1 MTSAPVSHTST
12 DLDWTEE
19 RLEAFTQKMQLRIC
33 VIINHY
39 RSCEP
44 NKDSRPQDKIFL
56 GNLHEEL
63 IFTLNVIG
71 HAVLTG
77 TTRPI
82 MRYSVLNCL
91 SNIYFNT
98 RSSIWTTFLAAVDD
112 YYLKYKRHIR
122 DDPRLCF
129 PAWWEQRPYEEF
141 NLSMWIKENLAEG
154 VYLHPVIEFLQKEV
168 DGVLER
174 AEKLSEGIEAQKEFA
189 DQFWAAASDEVASS
203 SRDWSSVHAGVQTQY
218 SIKWKDAGSGGGVVG
233 NRAGSNVARGSHP
246 GRGGG
251 RGGGIGGRDGV
262 NAGGSDGMSGGKGG
276 THRAG
281 GGRGGRRGKAL

>member
-1 MTSAPVSHTST
+1 MTSAPISHTST
-12 DLDWTEE
+12 NLDWTEE

-82 MRYSVLNCL
+82 MKYSVLNCL

-112 YYLKYKRHIR
+112 YYLKYKRHIH

-129 PAWWEQRPYEEF
+129 PLWWEQRPYEEF
-141 NLSMWIKENLAEG
+141 NLSVWIKENLSEG
-154 VYLHPVIEFLQKEV
+154 RHPEIDVLQREI
-168 DGVLER
+168 DGVLGNATR
-174 AEKLSEGIEAQKEFA
+174 LSEGIEAQKEFA

-218 SIKWKDAGSGGGVVG
+218 SIKWEDAGSGTGVTG
-233 NRAGSNVARGSHP
+233 NNAGSDVARGSGP
-246 GRGGG
+246 GTGGTGGG
-251 RGGGIGGRDGV
+251 KGDRGDGSGGRD
-262 NAGGSDGMSGGKGG
+262 SSKSG
-276 THRAG
+276 THSAG
-281 GGRGGRRGKAL
+281 GGRGGRRGMAL